1 MTTYRLE
8 GVMPSGGGWVAPGAH
23 VIGNVVLGE
32 GASVWF
38 GAVLRGDNERIAI
51 GAGSNIQDGCVLH
64 TDPGFPLSVGENV
77 TVGHRAVLHGCRVEE
92 RCLVG
97 IGAIILNGAVIGR
110 ESLIAAGA
118 LVGERVKI
126 PERSLVLGVP
136 GRVLKQVTDEQ
147 AEAFEAAAQGYMER
161 ARKYREELQTL

>member
-1 MTTYRLE
+1 
-8 GVMPSGGGWVAPGAH
+8 MPSGEGWVAPGAH
-23 VIGNVVLGE
+23 VIGNVVIGE

-38 GAVLRGDNERIAI
+38 GAVLRGDNEKIAI

-97 IGAIILNGAVIGR
+97 IGAVILNGAVIGR

-118 LVGERVKI
+118 LVGEQVKI
-126 PERSLVLGVP
+126 PERSLVMGIP

-161 ARKYREELQTL
+161 ARKYQKELQAL

>member
-1 MTTYRLE
+1 
-8 GVMPSGGGWVAPGAH
+8 MPSGGGWVAPGAH

>member
-1 MTTYRLE
+1 
-8 GVMPSGGGWVAPGAH
+8 MPSGGGWVAPGAH

-161 ARKYREELQTL
+161 ARKYQEELQTL